1 MHESDI
7 AFFILV
13 FYLLISFSYF
23 LILFKNPKLYTL
35 RNVGIA
41 ILTIGLLAFLLPRI
55 LFIAGQKVDTL
66 LLNWGWVFC
75 LSIILLYLGL
85 YSLIKLTE
93 YLLDKPNYFVGSFS
107 IKTIGEIIPKFN
119 ASAPFGY
126 LKIRTDGIEAG
137 CKFLFFQKTR
147 FFAWDNLELSRGKF
161 LSIKMTSSDSKDIIT
176 FSSISKNEQIYQ
188 ILKSFLE
195 EQKQKRGS

>member
-1 MHESDI
+1 MMSES
-7 AFFILV
+7 AEEHH
-13 FYLLISFSYF
+13 
-23 LILFKNPKLYTL
+23 
-35 RNVGIA
+35 
-41 ILTIGLLAFLLPRI
+41 LT
-55 LFIAGQKVDTL
+55 D
-66 LLNWGWVFC
+66 N
-75 LSIILLYLGL
+75 SI

-107 IKTIGEIIPKFN
+107 IKTIGEIIPKYN
-119 ASAPFGY
+119 ASMPFGY

-137 CKFLFFQKTR
+137 SKFLFFQKTR

-188 ILKSFLE
+188 ILKSFLD

>member
-1 MHESDI
+1 M
-7 AFFILV
+7 
-13 FYLLISFSYF
+13 
-23 LILFKNPKLYTL
+23 
-35 RNVGIA
+35 
-41 ILTIGLLAFLLPRI
+41 
-55 LFIAGQKVDTL
+55 
-66 LLNWGWVFC
+66 
-75 LSIILLYLGL
+75 
-85 YSLIKLTE
+85 
-93 YLLDKPNYFVGSFS
+93 
-107 IKTIGEIIPKFN
+107 
-119 ASAPFGY
+119 PFGY

-137 CKFLFFQKTR
+137 SKFLFFQKTR